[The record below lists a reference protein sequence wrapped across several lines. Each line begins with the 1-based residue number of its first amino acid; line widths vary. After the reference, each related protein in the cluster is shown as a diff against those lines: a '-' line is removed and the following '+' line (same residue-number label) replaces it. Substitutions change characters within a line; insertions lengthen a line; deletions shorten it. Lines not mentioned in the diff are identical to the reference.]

1 MAGNVLLTPDMIAN
15 EILRVLHANLTF
27 LKKVDRQYDSSFGI
41 KGAQIG
47 STLRIKK
54 PPRYTVNT
62 GAVISS
68 FEGSVETVVP
78 LTIST
83 QKNIPIQF
91 SSEELTLH
99 INDFS
104 QQFIMPAMKQMAST
118 VEADVINQMIKQVPN
133 QVGSW
138 LSPLNA
144 MRPVLRAGQIMT
156 DSLALLQDRTFM
168 INTAS
173 RVELIDSLKGLSESS
188 GSIASQYKEGVVAH
202 VGGFDF
208 IESTLLPT
216 QTPANWSGT
225 PQVAGVTGLEGTS
238 SINTNGWNAS
248 QPAVNT
254 GDILTFANVY
264 AVHPET
270 KVNLGYLKQFAAAAP
285 ATADGTGAVAITLT
299 QPFISAANNTLGG
312 GFQNVSSL
320 PITGAAITV
329 AGTPATPYGLNLA
342 YTKESFTFAT
352 ADLVDVSNDGAW
364 CGRAN
369 IDGIS
374 VRIARQWVIG
384 TDQRPA
390 RIDILYGCAALY
402 PELAC
407 RVANVVGQP

>member
-1 MAGNVLLTPDMIAN
+1 VANTLLTPDMIAN

-27 LKKVDRQYDSSFGI
+27 LKRVDRQYDSSFGI
-41 KGAQIG
+41 RGAQIG

-54 PPRYTVNT
+54 PPRYTVTT
-62 GAVISS
+62 GASMGS
-68 FEGSVETVVP
+68 FQNSTETVVP

-83 QKNIPIQF
+83 QKNIGIQF

-104 QQFIMPAMKQMAST
+104 QQFIQPAMKQLAST
-118 VEADVINQMIKQVPN
+118 VEADVISQMIKQVPN

-156 DSLALLQDRTFM
+156 DSLALLQDRTLM

-188 GSIASQYKEGVVAH
+188 GAIASQYREGTVAH

-208 IESTLLPT
+208 IESTLLPV
-216 QTPANWSGT
+216 QTPANWGGT
-225 PQVAGVTGLEGTS
+225 PLVGSVSGLEGTS
-238 SINTNGWNAS
+238 SIATTGWTAS
-248 QPAVNT
+248 TAAVNV

-270 KVNLGYLKQFAAAAP
+270 KVNLGYLKQFAVTAA
-285 ATADGTGAVAITLT
+285 ATADGTGAATISVSPA
-299 QPFISAANNTLGG
+299 FISAANSAMGA
-312 GFQNVSSL
+312 GFQNVSAL
-320 PITGAAITV
+320 PITGAALTI
-329 AGTPATPYGLNLA
+329 AGAANTAYGLNLA

-407 RVANVVGQP
+407 RVANLVGQP

>member
-1 MAGNVLLTPDMIAN
+1 VANTLLTPDMIAN

-27 LKKVDRQYDSSFGI
+27 LKRVDRQYDSSFGI

-54 PPRYTVNT
+54 PPRYTVTT
-62 GAVISS
+62 GASMGS
-68 FEGSVETVVP
+68 FQNSTETVVP

-83 QKNIPIQF
+83 QKNIGIQF

-104 QQFIMPAMKQMAST
+104 QQFIQPAMNQLAST
-118 VEADVINQMIKQVPN
+118 VEADVISQMIKQVPN

-156 DSLALLQDRTFM
+156 DSLALLQDRTLM

-188 GSIASQYKEGVVAH
+188 GAIASQYREGTVAH

-216 QTPANWSGT
+216 QTPANWGGT
-225 PQVAGVTGLEGTS
+225 PLVGSVSGLEGTS
-238 SINTNGWNAS
+238 SIATTGWTAS
-248 QPAVNT
+248 TAAVNV

-270 KVNLGYLKQFAAAAP
+270 KVNLGLLLMELAQRPSQCLLHSSQPLTPLWVLGSRMCLLCQLLALRSRLLVLQTLLTDSTWHTQRSLSP
-285 ATADGTGAVAITLT
+285 SRLPTWLMCLMTEHGAVVQTSTGSL
-299 QPFISAANNTLGG
+299 F
-312 GFQNVSSL
+312 VSLDS
-320 PITGAAITV
+320 G
-329 AGTPATPYGLNLA
+329 
-342 YTKESFTFAT
+342 
-352 ADLVDVSNDGAW
+352 
-364 CGRAN
+364 
-369 IDGIS
+369 
-374 VRIARQWVIG
+374 
-384 TDQRPA
+384 
-390 RIDILYGCAALY
+390 
-402 PELAC
+402 
-407 RVANVVGQP
+407 

>member
-1 MAGNVLLTPDMIAN
+1 
-15 EILRVLHANLTF
+15 
-27 LKKVDRQYDSSFGI
+27 
-41 KGAQIG
+41 
-47 STLRIKK
+47 
-54 PPRYTVNT
+54 
-62 GAVISS
+62 
-68 FEGSVETVVP
+68 
-78 LTIST
+78 
-83 QKNIPIQF
+83 
-91 SSEELTLH
+91 
-99 INDFS
+99 
-104 QQFIMPAMKQMAST
+104 MAST
-118 VEADVINQMIKQVPN
+118 VEADVINQMIRQVPN

-208 IESTLLPT
+208 IESTLLPI
-216 QTPANWSGT
+216 QTPANWGGT
-225 PQVAGVTGLEGTS
+225 PLVSGVTGLEGTA
-238 SINTNGWNAS
+238 SIATNGWTAS
-248 QPAVNT
+248 GPTVNT

-270 KVNLGYLKQFAAAAP
+270 KVNLGYLKQFAVAAP
-285 ATADGTGAVAITLT
+285 VIADGSGNATITLT
-299 QPFISAANNTLGG
+299 QPFISAANATLGG
-312 GFQNVSSL
+312 GFQNVSAL
-320 PITGAAITV
+320 PIIGAAVGV
-329 AGTPATPYGLNLA
+329 AGTANTPYGLNLA